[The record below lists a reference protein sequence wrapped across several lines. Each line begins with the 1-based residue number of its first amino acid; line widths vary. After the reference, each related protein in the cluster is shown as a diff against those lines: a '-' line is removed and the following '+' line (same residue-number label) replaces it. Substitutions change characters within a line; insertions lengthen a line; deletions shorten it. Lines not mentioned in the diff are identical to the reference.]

1 MTRQWGASGVA
12 QLGPGLS
19 TRTKEDIKRSVFDCC
34 HQTSCPEELFVA
46 LDRAAGLY
54 QAHVQVK
61 ALSLPAAVRKHL
73 KRTLDASLRL
83 NDRLNE
89 LDGNSRELLSE
100 VTRGGEDLNNGILSV
115 YDNLSPIINALNKAY
130 ILAKQYPLKG
140 DLPRDH
146 RRWLARDIADALREH
161 LKIDLRADVI
171 TGTKGAFISIL
182 SLVFEEVATGEK
194 IDFRKL
200 AQDALAL
207 DVKSAGQGGLTRII
221 HDGRMI

>member
-54 QAHVQVK
+54 KAHSQVR
-61 ALSLPAAVRKHL
+61 ALSLPAAVRNNL
-73 KRTLDASLRL
+73 KLTLDASLRL

-130 ILAKQYPLKG
+130 ILANKYPHKG
-140 DLPRDH
+140 DFPKDH
-146 RRWLARDIADALREH
+146 RRWLARDIADALRAH
-161 LKIDLRADVI
+161 LKIDLEADVR
-171 TGTKGAFISIL
+171 TGPRGTFKLIL
-182 SLVFEEVATGEK
+182 SRVFEEVAVGQK
-194 IDFRKL
+194 INFLKL

-207 DVKSAGQGGLTRII
+207 DVKSAGQGGLTEYYPPRKT
-221 HDGRMI
+221 D